1 MAERDY
7 KRLSFSGC
15 YQKKSVELACLIA
28 FFLFSF
34 DAHDL
39 FTREIRHADKNRTG
53 PNKLLCEETRSTF
66 KFFCGQDVGYISH
79 VGFT

>member
-1 MAERDY
+1 MADGDY

-15 YQKKSVELACLIA
+15 YKKKSVELACLIA
-28 FFLFSF
+28 FFFSALM
-34 DAHDL
+34 DMICLQEGEDML
-39 FTREIRHADKNRTG
+39 IKIELTQTRCFMK
-53 PNKLLCEETRSTF
+53 KRSTF